1 LEIKPAAVRIRITFF
16 ERTITFLVHSFFPP
30 FTLSSLPWSLD
41 QELLHEVIGNLS
53 AISFKESLVIQDEQ
67 TSSVETLHGSCNDL
81 DQETGTNDAATSAR
95 EVLEVCSNESIDGSS
110 HQDSEAEDLNLKEQ
124 IHEIQAQLEDEA
136 EAPQK
141 VHFSDEEAPA
151 GSSSA
156 EEAPTFDEENFP
168 SLGSAAPLP
177 SAPAAA
183 APVANSWAKRI
194 AAPSSDS
201 PVVFSNI
208 KLPSKNYVLSAASS
222 LPSSSLPPSASNSLQ
237 TESPSSSDPS
247 SSRII
252 SSGGGVGD
260 YVSKAASTF
269 MEAEDDGV
277 GWINPKNLSGCRT
290 TGEGMLHSQSKT
302 LVKKSTE
309 DPAASASAVGHV
321 ASPAETKL
329 TKSQK
334 RNKKKREKLAA
345 SADAAA
351 TVTAAGEV
359 PRTEE
364 EEAPLGFRNL
374 HRSPPPHRVPPPAA
388 APVEERL
395 VGCMT
400 TDYAMQNVMLQMG
413 LQVISLDGNVIRT
426 VKQWI
431 LRCAGCYQI
440 HYDMSR
446 LFCARCGLNM
456 LQKISASIDSKTGEL
471 RLHLKKNYLPNRR
484 GQVYSL
490 PAPGKQDR
498 FEGELLLREDQLL
511 SGIWKQKVVKIQKD
525 IRSAFGDD
533 ITSDVGL
540 QINKGSNI
548 KVGLG
553 KRNPNAEK
561 GRERRGKR
569 KQKK

>member
-1 LEIKPAAVRIRITFF
+1 M
-16 ERTITFLVHSFFPP
+16 
-30 FTLSSLPWSLD
+30 
-41 QELLHEVIGNLS
+41 
-53 AISFKESLVIQDEQ
+53 
-67 TSSVETLHGSCNDL
+67 
-81 DQETGTNDAATSAR
+81 
-95 EVLEVCSNESIDGSS
+95 LEVCSNESIDGSS
-110 HQDSEAEDLNLKEQ
+110 HQDSEAEDLNLNDQ

-136 EAPQK
+136 ETSQK
-141 VHFSDEEAPA
+141 VHFSDEELVGPAPL
-151 GSSSA
+151 
-156 EEAPTFDEENFP
+156 EEAPIFDEENFP
-168 SLGSAAPLP
+168 SLGPAP
-177 SAPAAA
+177 SARPPV
-183 APVANSWAKRI
+183 PVANSWVQRI
-194 AAPSSDS
+194 AAASDS
-201 PVVFSNI
+201 PVVFSNN
-208 KLPSKNYVLSAASS
+208 KLPSKNYILSAASMPTPSPLSSHPLPSESQS
-222 LPSSSLPPSASNSLQ
+222 LP
-237 TESPSSSDPS
+237 DPS

-277 GWINPKNLSGCRT
+277 GWINPSNLSGCRT
-290 TGEGMLHSQSKT
+290 TGEGMLHAQSKT
-302 LVKKSTE
+302 LVKKSE
-309 DPAASASAVGHV
+309 DVVTQEIIP
-321 ASPAETKL
+321 ETQL
-329 TKSQK
+329 TKTQK
-334 RNKKKREKLAA
+334 RNKKKREKSLATK
-345 SADAAA
+345 DA
-351 TVTAAGEV
+351 TGTINHEK
-359 PRTEE
+359 
-364 EEAPLGFRNL
+364 APLGFRNMPL
-374 HRSPPPHRVPPPAA
+374 PKLQSPTSPVVSSVRVP
-388 APVEERL
+388 VQERL

-413 LQVISLDGNVIRT
+413 LQVISLDGNVIRN
-426 VKQWI
+426 VKQWV

-440 HYDMSR
+440 HFDMSR
-446 LFCARCGLNM
+446 LFCSNCGLNM

-511 SGIWKQKVVKIQKD
+511 SGIWKQKVVKIKKD

-533 ITSDVGL
+533 ITNDVGL

-548 KVGLG
+548 KVGMG

>member
-1 LEIKPAAVRIRITFF
+1 VISIK
-16 ERTITFLVHSFFPP
+16 
-30 FTLSSLPWSLD
+30 
-41 QELLHEVIGNLS
+41 EVI
-53 AISFKESLVIQDEQ
+53 VQDDQ
-67 TSSVETLHGSCNDL
+67 TSSVETLDGSNHDHH
-81 DQETGTNDAATSAR
+81 QGEATTTAAAAIAAAAR

-110 HQDSEAEDLNLKEQ
+110 HQNSETEGDLDNLTEQ
-124 IHEIQAQLEDEA
+124 IHEIQSQLEQEIA
-136 EAPQK
+136 KEAPQK
-141 VHFSDEEAPA
+141 VHFHDEEFPVT
-151 GSSSA
+151 SVSA
-156 EEAPTFDEENFP
+156 EEAPAFDEENFP
-168 SLGSAAPLP
+168 SLGSVRTPF
-177 SAPAAA
+177 PAAA
-183 APVANSWAKRI
+183 SASTASSWAKKI
-194 AAPSSDS
+194 AAPPSDS

-208 KLPSKNYVLSAASS
+208 KLPSKNYVL
-222 LPSSSLPPSASNSLQ
+222 PSSSAHSQLSSCHTPAD
-237 TESPSSSDPS
+237 TESESTAHDPS

-252 SSGGGVGD
+252 SAGGGVGD

-269 MEAEDDGV
+269 MEAEDDGI
-277 GWINPKNLSGCRT
+277 GWINPTNLSGCRT

-309 DPAASASAVGHV
+309 ELAAVATVTPAGDTQT
-321 ASPAETKL
+321 ETKSL

-334 RNKKKREKLAA
+334 RNMKKKARHTAA
-345 SADAAA
+345 AAA
-351 TVTAAGEV
+351 TAAGNATAKEE
-359 PRTEE
+359 RTEAMVSTGSAQILP

-374 HRSPPPHRVPPPAA
+374 PLPELRSPYVSSSVSSARRGGAVAS
-388 APVEERL
+388 VDRL

-446 LFCARCGLNM
+446 LFCSHCGLNM

-490 PAPGKQDR
+490 PAPGTQDR

-511 SGIWKQKVVKIQKD
+511 SGIWKQKVVKIRKD

-540 QINKGSNI
+540 QINKGSAI